1 MADSP
6 KEAEAAQALFCAVV
20 DYEGEQIKP
29 IPKDF
34 TAFKRQYGKTMS
46 RVKNKVKTPGISLSQ
61 IEKLLNT
68 ESNKWYDSSVNIANK
83 LFEDAGKISRKTH
96 RRIKPTGISLFYLR
110 DEGPGSVMGSVQ
122 TLWKY
127 TNDIV
132 KIRNQTIHII

>member
-68 ESNKWYDSSVNIANK
+68 ESNKWYDSSVNIANQ
-83 LFEDAGKISRKTH
+83 LFVEAGRISKKTH
-96 RRIKPTGISLFYLR
+96 NRIKPKGISLFYVEFL
-110 DEGPGSVMGSVQ
+110 
-122 TLWKY
+122 TFF
-127 TNDIV
+127 
-132 KIRNQTIHII
+132 